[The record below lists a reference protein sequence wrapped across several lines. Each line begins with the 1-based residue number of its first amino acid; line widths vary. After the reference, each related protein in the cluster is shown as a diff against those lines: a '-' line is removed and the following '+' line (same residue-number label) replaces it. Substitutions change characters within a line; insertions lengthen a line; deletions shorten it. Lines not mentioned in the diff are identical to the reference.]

1 MKRLEYIQTLNYIR
15 SVLLQLE
22 GFNDLPFRVR
32 SSDAKIIESW
42 TRRVER
48 ELDALIGYVNSVD
61 IEPDGVDTSALL
73 EENKKLKSNIARLK
87 LDIAGYQLDNDAKR
101 LKLELIAD
109 GLESLNLSENEDISE
124 EDKKKLIKYIRQ
136 LTSTIKGEE

>member
-48 ELDALIGYVNSVD
+48 ELDALIGYVNNVD
-61 IEPDGVDTSALL
+61 IEPDDVDTSALL
-73 EENKKLKSNIARLK
+73 EENKRLKSNIARLK

>member
-32 SSDAKIIESW
+32 SSDARIIESW

-61 IEPDGVDTSALL
+61 IEPDDVDTSALL
-73 EENKKLKSNIARLK
+73 EENKRLKSNIARLK

-109 GLESLNLSENEDISE
+109 GLESLNLSENKDISE